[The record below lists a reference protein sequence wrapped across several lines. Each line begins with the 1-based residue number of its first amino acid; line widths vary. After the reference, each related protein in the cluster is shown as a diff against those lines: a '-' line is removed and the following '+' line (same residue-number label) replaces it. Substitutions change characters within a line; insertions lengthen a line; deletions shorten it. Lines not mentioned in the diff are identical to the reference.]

1 MESARW
7 GISKYLNQGWMG
19 HQDEGVAPLF
29 RSFECGGG
37 GGVWYL
43 LWIYLEQTS
52 RTMVDDDGCM
62 WVILYVCKCTQ
73 EEMARQVKK
82 GSGMEEQ
89 KQLGRSSLGGRQAS
103 YMYSGSS
110 LFHLTSLSFSLTHSP
125 SFSTDTDTVTPGR
138 TPSTDHKRTLTP
150 ESDHQVDY

>member
-1 MESARW
+1 
-7 GISKYLNQGWMG
+7 
-19 HQDEGVAPLF
+19 V
-29 RSFECGGG
+29 
-37 GGVWYL
+37 V
-43 LWIYLEQTS
+43 
-52 RTMVDDDGCM
+52 
-62 WVILYVCKCTQ
+62 
-73 EEMARQVKK
+73 
-82 GSGMEEQ
+82 EEQ

-150 ESDHQVDY
+150 ESDHQVNYSSLLASQSLAVCAVNTD